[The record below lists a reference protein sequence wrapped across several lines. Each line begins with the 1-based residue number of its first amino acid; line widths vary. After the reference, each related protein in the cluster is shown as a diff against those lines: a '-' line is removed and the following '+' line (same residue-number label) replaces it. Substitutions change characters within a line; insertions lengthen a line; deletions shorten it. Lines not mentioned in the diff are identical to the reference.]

1 MKISKADRRE
11 AKQLFRSCMVNGLL
25 NEGRVREIVS
35 KVAQAKPRGY
45 LAILTHF
52 HRLLKLELERRAAR
66 VDSAVPLP
74 QELAT
79 GVTKGLTQ
87 VYGEGLSITFTQNP
101 ALIGGLR
108 VRVGSD
114 VYDGS
119 IQTRLERLEE
129 SF

>member
-1 MKISKADRRE
+1 MKISKAARRD
-11 AKQLFRSCMVNGLL
+11 AKQLFRGCQVNGLL
-25 NEGRVREIVS
+25 NEGRVREVVR
-35 KVAQAKPRGY
+35 KVAEAKPRGY

-79 GVTKGLTQ
+79 GVTKSLTR
-87 VYGEGLSITFTQNP
+87 VYGEGLSIAFTQNP

-119 IQTRLERLEE
+119 IQTQLERLEE